1 MSKNK
6 ISGHIGMQSVTSGI
20 SITLVL
26 ILLGLITFI
35 VLSAKNLSVYVREN
49 IGFSIAFTDSTTDAD
64 AVAYWHQLQK
74 APYVKSAD
82 YISRQQ
88 ALKEANETLGTNS
101 TDFLGYNPYTPTI
114 EVKLKSTYANSDS
127 INVIEQQIKHRPDIE
142 DISYQ
147 KDLVNSI
154 NSNIRDISLILLG
167 LAALLTIISFV
178 LINNTIRLSIYSKRF
193 IIYTMKLVGA
203 NWGFIRKPFI
213 LRNLCIGIIAAIAS
227 NALLLGGIYWLTT
240 YEPELLNSIN
250 PFTLVAVG
258 CIVTFFGI
266 FITVAC
272 AFFSLNKYLR
282 MKADALYNM

>member
-6 ISGHIGMQSVTSGI
+6 ISGHVGMQSVTSGI

-26 ILLGLITFI
+26 ILLGLIAFI

-64 AVAYWHQLQK
+64 AMAYWQQLKK
-74 APYVKSAD
+74 APYVKSAN

-88 ALKEANETLGTNS
+88 ALKEANETLGTNP

-114 EVKLKSTYANSDS
+114 EVKLKSAYANSDS
-127 INVIEQQIKHRPDIE
+127 IDVIEKQIKHRPDIE

-154 NSNIRDISLILLG
+154 NSNIRNISLVLLG
-167 LAALLTIISFV
+167 LAVLLTIISFV

-203 NWGFIRKPFI
+203 NWDFIRKPFI
-213 LRNLCIGIIAAIAS
+213 LRNLWIGIVAAVVA
-227 NALLLGGIYWLTT
+227 NGALFGGIYWLVN
-240 YEPELLNSIN
+240 YEQELLNIIT
-250 PFTLVAVG
+250 PEILIIVG